1 MCHFSGEVKSLMK
14 REIKKQTRIS
24 ESVFGGDEEDR
35 TLYLYTASVALSQ
48 LSYAP
53 KYILSSRL
61 NYYSKNE

>member
-48 LSYAP
+48 MSYAP
-53 KYILSSRL
+53 KRL
-61 NYYSKNE
+61 